1 MAIPRPLDYFRIY
14 WNQISWYV
22 SRVQEGYRPLVTPS
36 VDLTGRGSGLRK
48 RLVILFGVGAGIC
61 LLFIALTFQ
70 PARPGYAE
78 GRVIC
83 IDPGHGGLDGGAVNE
98 NLGLAE
104 AEIVLDISLRLQA
117 LLEDAGYGVV
127 MTRIT
132 DVDNPTLWERVV
144 VCREANADLL
154 LSIHVNSSV
163 ADYVDG
169 TMMLYIYPQ
178 DQRLAEV
185 LQTQMYPTLSQS
197 PDVRWEML
205 DYGVRYY
212 NAAVLRWWNE
222 RPGVVVE
229 PAMLTHDG
237 EAALLAQEGPES
249 RRQLIA
255 RTLFEGI
262 EAYYREGMDGA
273 APVPQPTEEPPRQD
287 LRGFNR

>member
-1 MAIPRPLDYFRIY
+1 
-14 WNQISWYV
+14 V
-22 SRVQEGYRPLVTPS
+22 SGVQEGFSPLVTPN
-36 VDLTGRGSGLRK
+36 VDFAGRGLSVRK
-48 RLVILFGVGAGIC
+48 RLVILLGMGVGFC

-98 NLGLAE
+98 SLVLAE
-104 AEIVLDISLRLQA
+104 DEIVLDISLRLQA

-127 MTRIT
+127 LTRIT

-144 VCREANADLL
+144 TCREANADLL

-169 TMMLYIYPQ
+169 TMMLYIYPE
-178 DQRLAEV
+178 DRELAEA
-185 LQTQMYPTLSQS
+185 LQAQMYPALSQS
-197 PDVRWEML
+197 PEVSWEML

-212 NAAVLRWWNE
+212 NAAVLRWWND

-237 EAALLAQEGPES
+237 EAALLAAQGPVS
-249 RRQLIA
+249 RRQEIA
-255 RTLFEGI
+255 LALLDGI
-262 EAYYREGMDGA
+262 EAYYRDEPAGV
-273 APVPQPTEEPPRQD
+273 APVPPPTAEPPPSEG